1 MFKSNIS
8 VEAYSVSMVHD
19 DENPVTRS
27 FRIEKKYDEA
37 LREDAEQF
45 GTSVNSLA
53 NQILKKYTES
63 DRYFREGQSISLSP
77 RTHENLINKIDDAQ
91 IIESGRESGLVIPK
105 DRLLMRGMMLDRES
119 VIWYISEV
127 LGGYND
133 WFTCDIHERDNDTLL
148 HLRHVYNKK
157 WSLFLKSYLS
167 ALFEEILKEPDLE
180 FDLTDS
186 TVNLVIKD

>member
-1 MFKSNIS
+1 
-8 VEAYSVSMVHD
+8 MVHT

-37 LREDAEQF
+37 LREDSEQF

-63 DRYFREGQSISLSP
+63 DRYFREGQSITLSP
-77 RTHENLINKIDDAQ
+77 RTHENLINKIDDDQ

-105 DRLLMRGMMLDRES
+105 DRLLMRGMVLDRES
-119 VIWYISEV
+119 VMWYISEV
-127 LGGYND
+127 LGGYDD
-133 WFTCDIHERDNDTLL
+133 WFTCDIHERDNDTIL

-167 ALFEEILKEPDLE
+167 ALFEEILEITD
-180 FDLTDS
+180 FDIDLTDS
-186 TVNLVIKD
+186 TVNIIIKD